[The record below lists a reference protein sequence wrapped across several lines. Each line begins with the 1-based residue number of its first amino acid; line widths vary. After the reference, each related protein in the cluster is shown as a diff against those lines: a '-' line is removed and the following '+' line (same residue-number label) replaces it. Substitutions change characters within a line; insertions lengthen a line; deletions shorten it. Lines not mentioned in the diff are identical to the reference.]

1 MQRRRFLQAAG
12 AFSLASIGAPAV
24 HAQAASASLPGGP
37 IRLIVGFPP
46 GGGADAL
53 ARVVAQKLGDV
64 WGQQVIVDNKAGAS
78 SVIGAEYAA
87 QQPADGSTL
96 FLSTINSHAL
106 APAVQR
112 KLRYDAAR
120 DFTPIVLLGVTP
132 NLLIASP
139 SQGARS
145 VKDVVALCKAKPG
158 TVSFGSAGPGTIQHF
173 AIEKFKLQ
181 AGVDALHVPYK
192 GSGPLLTDLI
202 GGQIQFTFE
211 TMTAATPHLKN
222 GRVVA
227 LAQTRAQRSKAYPQV
242 PTMQEQ
248 GFPAFETMNWYG
260 ISGPA
265 KLPPALVRR
274 INQDVNTVLAMADVQ
289 ERFEGFGV
297 EDGGGT
303 PEQYAKFTQAEIAK
317 WAQVARDAKVSIDG

>member
-1 MQRRRFLQAAG
+1 MQRRHFLKAAG
-12 AFSLASIGAPAV
+12 AASVASLGAPSLQ
-24 HAQAASASLPGGP
+24 AQNLPSGP
-37 IRLIVGFPP
+37 IRLVVGFPP

-53 ARVVAQKLGDV
+53 GRVVAQKLGTL
-64 WGQQVIVDNKAGAS
+64 WNQQVIVENRPGAS
-78 SVIGAEYAA
+78 SMLAAEYAA
-87 QQPADGSTL
+87 GQPGDGTTL

-106 APAVQR
+106 APAVQPR
-112 KLRYDAAR
+112 LRYHPER
-120 DFTPIVLLGVTP
+120 DFTPVVLLGVTP
-132 NLLIASP
+132 NVLIT
-139 SQGARS
+139 GAANL
-145 VKDVVALCKAKPG
+145 VKTVKEVVALCKAQPG
-158 TVSFGSAGPGTIQHF
+158 KISFGSAGPGTIQHF

-227 LAQTRAQRSKAYPQV
+227 LAQTRAKRSKAYPKL

-248 GFPAFETMNWYG
+248 GFPEFETMNWYG

-265 KLPPALVRR
+265 KLPAALARR
-274 INQDVNTVLAMADVQ
+274 INEDVNKVLAMPDVD
-289 ERFEGFGV
+289 EKFDTFGV
-297 EDGGGT
+297 EDGGGSV
-303 PEQYAKFTQAEIAK
+303 ERYAQFTHAELVK
-317 WAQVARDAKVSIDG
+317 WAKVAKDAKVSIDA

>member
-12 AFSLASIGAPAV
+12 AASVGTLAVPCL
-24 HAQAASASLPGGP
+24 HAQALPGGP

-53 ARVVAQKLGDV
+53 ARVVAQKLTGL
-64 WGQQVIVDNKAGAS
+64 WNQQVIVENKAGAS
-78 SVIGAEYAA
+78 STLAAEYAA

-106 APAVQR
+106 MPAVQPR
-112 KLRYDAAR
+112 LRYHAER
-120 DFTPIVLLGVTP
+120 DFTPIALLGVTP
-132 NLLIASP
+132 NLLITRANAP
-139 SQGARS
+139 ARS
-145 VKDVVALCKAKPG
+145 VKDVVAMCKAQPG
-158 TVSFGSAGPGTIQHF
+158 QVSFGSAGPGTIQHF

-181 AGVDALHVPYK
+181 AAVDALHVPYK

-211 TMTAATPHLKN
+211 TMTAATPHVKN

-227 LAQTRAQRSKAYPQV
+227 LAQTRGKRSKAYPNV

-248 GFPAFETMNWYG
+248 GFAEFETMNWYG

-265 KLPPALVRR
+265 KLPAALVRK
-274 INQDVNTVLAMADVQ
+274 INQDVNTVLDMPDVQ
-289 ERFEGFGV
+289 EKFDGFGV
-297 EDGGGT
+297 EDGGGS
-303 PEQYAKFTQAEIAK
+303 AEHYTRFIHTELAK
-317 WAQVARDAKVSIDG
+317 WARVARDAKVSIDS